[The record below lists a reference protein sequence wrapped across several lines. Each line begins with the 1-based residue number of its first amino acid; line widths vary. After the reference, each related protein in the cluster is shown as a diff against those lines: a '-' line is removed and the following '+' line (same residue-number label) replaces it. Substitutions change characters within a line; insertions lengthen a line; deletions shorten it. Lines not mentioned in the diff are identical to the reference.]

1 MAIDNEKEK
10 AIRAAVAP
18 VLEKIRV
25 DRERVD
31 AELQG
36 FLDYLADN
44 LLYEKA
50 TAAEGFRL
58 SGITSKSKPEDFKI
72 AIGVTPGVYIKDF
85 QMEIVGRLLR
95 SECEFTLEEIAEVV
109 GYFHG
114 GSLSRAFTSWARMT
128 PAAFR
133 ERTLALRAAGVE
145 PPDLK
150 FFRTGWA
157 LGVEFE
163 RADRAELEELM
174 HGLIGFKNLEGSSLP
189 TENPLLVTEEI
200 VLAEEFGRWLIE
212 SVVEE
217 REQGIRWAG
226 VFQTPAL
233 FEYLLEQ
240 SRVVGR
246 GDRKKGVWVAELA
259 LESLKGLTW
268 RLGAEE
274 MVYQRIRGWSYLGLA
289 RRLSGD
295 SSGAEEAFSEA
306 LSLSRLSEA
315 PSLVLA
321 ELSSFFASFRAFQ
334 RRWAEALRFA
344 EDALSNMSPQG
355 DEKLRAETM
364 IVVGGVHGFEGNW
377 PCALSNFQGA
387 RERAQSLDDSYLHLS
402 VESHLVWANFK
413 TGHLSE
419 AEASLKRAFDL
430 AKKIGLESA
439 YPHLFWLKGIGAA
452 EKKDLRRAEEALRR
466 AFTGFQNLGDFPCS
480 AAVGLE
486 LAIILSWQGKQREVL
501 EVARAALPV
510 LQELQLNEECLV
522 LVAVL
527 EQAIVEQKLETAL
540 LFRLR
545 SRIGAELGMLEL
557 LREQGGHRVAPQE
570 PCSSRGDQLWA
581 ERQ

>member
-1 MAIDNEKEK
+1 MSEPRFQSEIEAAVRAVLHRQGIREISPHLEVALRLAAMRQHLLEPGTGAHDVYQMAGFTTPEKRELFENLAGCSPRHFVLAVRLELAEK
-10 AIRAAVAP
+10 LLASRKVSLTEVARLAGYVNAASFIRAFRNYHGQDPPTFSSEHIKPTPNATEGSPSTKKSPLPEMWRHYLGGTGDKPKLIWAAREVWQRLTHLETQTIGLTFEAPQDLASQERILAVSLGP
-18 VLEKIRV
+18 
-25 DRERVD
+25 
-31 AELQG
+31 
-36 FLDYLADN
+36 
-44 LLYEKA
+44 
-50 TAAEGFRL
+50 
-58 SGITSKSKPEDFKI
+58 
-72 AIGVTPGVYIKDF
+72 
-85 QMEIVGRLLR
+85 RLLR
-95 SECEFTLEEIAEVV
+95 SGQHDVSKELRLLA
-109 GYFHG
+109 
-114 GSLSRAFTSWARMT
+114 AR
-128 PAAFR
+128 
-133 ERTLALRAAGVE
+133 
-145 PPDLK
+145 
-150 FFRTGWA
+150 
-157 LGVEFE
+157 
-163 RADRAELEELM
+163 
-174 HGLIGFKNLEGSSLP
+174 
-189 TENPLLVTEEI
+189 
-200 VLAEEFGRWLIE
+200 
-212 SVVEE
+212 
-217 REQGIRWAG
+217 
-226 VFQTPAL
+226 FQTPAL

-246 GDRKKGVWVAELA
+246 GDRKKGVWIAELA

-557 LREQGGHRVAPQE
+557 LREQGG
-570 PCSSRGDQLWA
+570 L
-581 ERQ
+581 